1 MRTLMLAAVS
11 VILTQAPALACTP
24 IPPLA
29 IPLDR
34 VLERATLPAAEL
46 ARVVEL
52 RREIAGLAD
61 AGKLEQAREI
71 EEQAMRILG
80 YRKAWLKCGEG
91 TFTWIKLG

>member
-1 MRTLMLAAVS
+1 MLAAVS
-11 VILTQAPALACTP
+11 LILTLAPALACSP
-24 IPPLA
+24 VPPLA

-34 VLERATLPAAEL
+34 VLERATLPAAAL
-46 ARVVEL
+46 ARVTDL
-52 RREIAGLAD
+52 RAQITALAG

-91 TFTWIKLG
+91 TFAWIKLG